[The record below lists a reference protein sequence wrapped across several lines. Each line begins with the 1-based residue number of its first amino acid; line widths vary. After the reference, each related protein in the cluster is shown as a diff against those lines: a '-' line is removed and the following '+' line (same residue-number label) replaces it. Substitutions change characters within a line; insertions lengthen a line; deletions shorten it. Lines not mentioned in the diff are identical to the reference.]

1 VRLLTTIVL
10 IVVMSNYVALNA
22 VNAAPISDL
31 FLWRQA
37 VNKSQLPIAN
47 KVQKVFPFRVKAVK
61 VKE

>member
-1 VRLLTTIVL
+1 
-10 IVVMSNYVALNA
+10 MSNYVALNA